1 MESKKVTQEENIYLN
16 YEEGVCEAP
25 PPAAE
30 NLAVKT
36 PTEHLDFDK
45 NVCTAEPLNYSIQP
59 GKDDQFIFEPQPK
72 AVAKTEE
79 KKSIE
84 KSAERFGEEPQ
95 PVRRVALKK
104 APEEETVFVGAM
116 AYAAAAPSS
125 ATAVAPESSHPL
137 SAPASAL
144 PFKGAV
150 IFLGIETTSPS
161 ENATRARRERGE
173 GQPITEPVLES
184 ERALL
189 AIGFARN
196 EAISISEGTGIAI
209 PALSSPLVLVQ
220 ETAAQYLGIPLA
232 QMTEAGLPSA
242 ASASTVR
249 EGEKEPVLY
258 NGMPYALLASET
270 IYVSLFVLNSENR
283 ETRSHQPVFN
293 DAQSLLVLLSQ
304 TSPDEGSFQTPLVV
318 LHPAMLPLETTRTPL
333 FNLGRGAVSSES
345 ERVVARA
352 EAQGSKNNNGQ
363 QGGNGQ
369 NKQDGEPSHEFEF
382 VDDLQPQV

>member
-1 MESKKVTQEENIYLN
+1 
-16 YEEGVCEAP
+16 
-25 PPAAE
+25 
-30 NLAVKT
+30 
-36 PTEHLDFDK
+36 
-45 NVCTAEPLNYSIQP
+45 
-59 GKDDQFIFEPQPK
+59 
-72 AVAKTEE
+72 
-79 KKSIE
+79 
-84 KSAERFGEEPQ
+84 
-95 PVRRVALKK
+95 
-104 APEEETVFVGAM
+104 
-116 AYAAAAPSS
+116 
-125 ATAVAPESSHPL
+125 
-137 SAPASAL
+137 
-144 PFKGAV
+144 
-150 IFLGIETTSPS
+150 
-161 ENATRARRERGE
+161 
-173 GQPITEPVLES
+173 
-184 ERALL
+184 
-189 AIGFARN
+189 
-196 EAISISEGTGIAI
+196 
-209 PALSSPLVLVQ
+209 
-220 ETAAQYLGIPLA
+220 
-232 QMTEAGLPSA
+232 
-242 ASASTVR
+242 TVR